1 MMMSKNNQ
9 YIAILEK
16 LLTHLKNS
24 KLEYLKAADHADG
37 SEKKRYFNKQ
47 ALLRNRFFQEILS
60 ELQSLEIRYDDFVI
74 SRLNF
79 DQLLISSIDK
89 LRSNALDKCLESD
102 KFLLEIYI
110 SLRDSEFQNEK
121 FLQHSSSIEI
131 AIEQNQ
137 IYSSVYQIKNKVGSG
152 F

>member
-1 MMMSKNNQ
+1 MSKKNQ

-24 KLEYLKAADHADG
+24 KLEYLKAADHADR

-60 ELQSLEIRYDDFVI
+60 ELQNIGIGYDEFVI

-89 LRSNALDKCLESD
+89 LRSNALGKCLESD
-102 KFLLEIYI
+102 KFLLEIYL

-137 IYSSVYQIKNKVGSG
+137 IYSSDYQIKNKVESD

>member
-1 MMMSKNNQ
+1 MTKNNR
-9 YIAILEK
+9 YISLLEK
-16 LLTHLKNS
+16 LLTHLKNA
-24 KLEYLKAADHADG
+24 KLEYLKAADHANR

-60 ELQSLEIRYDDFVI
+60 ELQNLGIHYNDLVT

-89 LRSNALDKCLESD
+89 FKSNALGKCIESD
-102 KFLLEIYI
+102 KFLLEIY
-110 SLRDSEFQNEK
+110 LTLQESEFQNEK

-137 IYSSVYQIKNKVGSG
+137 VFALDYQSKNKVGSG

>member
-1 MMMSKNNQ
+1 MMSRNNQ

-24 KLEYLKAADHADG
+24 KLEYLKAADHADR

-60 ELQSLEIRYDDFVI
+60 ELQNIGIGYDDFII

-102 KFLLEIYI
+102 KFLLEIYL

-137 IYSSVYQIKNKVGSG
+137 IYSSDYQIKNKVESD

>member
-1 MMMSKNNQ
+1 MSRNNP

-24 KLEYLKAADHADG
+24 KLEYLKAADHAIR

-60 ELQSLEIRYDDFVI
+60 ELQNIGIGYDDFII

-102 KFLLEIYI
+102 KFLLEIYL

-137 IYSSVYQIKNKVGSG
+137 IYSSDYRIKNKVESD

>member
-1 MMMSKNNQ
+1 MSRNNQ

-24 KLEYLKAADHADG
+24 KLEYLKAADHADR

-60 ELQSLEIRYDDFVI
+60 ELQNIGIGYDDFII

-102 KFLLEIYI
+102 KFLLEIYL

-137 IYSSVYQIKNKVGSG
+137 IYSSNYRIKNKVESD

>member
-1 MMMSKNNQ
+1 MMSRNNQ

-24 KLEYLKAADHADG
+24 KLEYLKAADHADR

-60 ELQSLEIRYDDFVI
+60 ELQNIGIGYDDFII

-102 KFLLEIYI
+102 KFLLEIYL

-137 IYSSVYQIKNKVGSG
+137 IYSSDYRIKNKVESD

>member
-1 MMMSKNNQ
+1 MSRNNQ

-24 KLEYLKAADHADG
+24 KLEYLKAADHADR

-60 ELQSLEIRYDDFVI
+60 ELQNIGIGYDDFII

-102 KFLLEIYI
+102 KFLLEIYF

-137 IYSSVYQIKNKVGSG
+137 IYSSDYQIKNKVESD

>member
-1 MMMSKNNQ
+1 MTKNNK
-9 YIAILEK
+9 YIALLEK

-24 KLEYLKAADHADG
+24 KLEYLKAADHANK

-60 ELQSLEIRYDDFVI
+60 ELQNLGIHYNDLVT

-89 LRSNALDKCLESD
+89 FKSNALGKCIESD
-102 KFLLEIYI
+102 KFLLEIY
-110 SLRDSEFQNEK
+110 LTLQESEFQNEK
-121 FLQHSSSIEI
+121 FLHLPVILREI
-131 AIEQNQ
+131 INH
-137 IYSSVYQIKNKVGSG
+137 ITI
-152 F
+152 

>member
-1 MMMSKNNQ
+1 MSRNNQ

-24 KLEYLKAADHADG
+24 KLEYLKAADHADR

-60 ELQSLEIRYDDFVI
+60 ELQNIGIGYDDFI
-74 SRLNF
+74 TSRLNF

-102 KFLLEIYI
+102 KFLLEIYL

-137 IYSSVYQIKNKVGSG
+137 IYSSDYQIKNKVESD

>member
-1 MMMSKNNQ
+1 MSRNNQ

-24 KLEYLKAADHADG
+24 KLEYLKAADHADR

-60 ELQSLEIRYDDFVI
+60 ELQNIGIGYDDFII

-102 KFLLEIYI
+102 KFLLEIYL

-137 IYSSVYQIKNKVGSG
+137 IYSSDYQIKNKVESD

>member
-1 MMMSKNNQ
+1 MSRNNQ

-24 KLEYLKAADHADG
+24 KLEYLKAADHADR

-60 ELQSLEIRYDDFVI
+60 ELQNIGIGYDDFVI

-89 LRSNALDKCLESD
+89 LRSNSLDKCLESD
-102 KFLLEIYI
+102 KFLLEIYL
-110 SLRDSEFQNEK
+110 SLQDSKFQNEK

-137 IYSSVYQIKNKVGSG
+137 IYSSDYQIKNKVESD

>member
-1 MMMSKNNQ
+1 MSRNNQ
-9 YIAILEK
+9 YIGILEK

-24 KLEYLKAADHADG
+24 KLEYLKAADHADR

-60 ELQSLEIRYDDFVI
+60 ELQNLEIHYNDLVT

-102 KFLLEIYI
+102 KFLLDIYL
-110 SLRDSEFQNEK
+110 SLQDSEFQSEK

-137 IYSSVYQIKNKVGSG
+137 ILASNYQIKNKVGSS

>member
-1 MMMSKNNQ
+1 MTKNNR
-9 YIAILEK
+9 YISLLEK
-16 LLTHLKNS
+16 LLTHLKNA
-24 KLEYLKAADHADG
+24 KLEYLKAADHADR

-60 ELQSLEIRYDDFVI
+60 ELQNLGIHYNDLVT

-89 LRSNALDKCLESD
+89 FKLNALGKCIESD
-102 KFLLEIYI
+102 KFLLEIY
-110 SLRDSEFQNEK
+110 LTLQESEFQNEK

-137 IYSSVYQIKNKVGSG
+137 VFALDYQSKNKVGSG

>member
-1 MMMSKNNQ
+1 MSRNNQ

-24 KLEYLKAADHADG
+24 KLEYLKAADHADR

-60 ELQSLEIRYDDFVI
+60 ELQNIGIGYDDFVI

-89 LRSNALDKCLESD
+89 LRSNALNKCLESD
-102 KFLLEIYI
+102 KFLLETYL

-137 IYSSVYQIKNKVGSG
+137 IYSSDYQIKNKVESD

>member
-1 MMMSKNNQ
+1 MSKNNQ

-24 KLEYLKAADHADG
+24 KLEYLKAADHADR

-60 ELQSLEIRYDDFVI
+60 ELQNIGIGYDDFVI

-137 IYSSVYQIKNKVGSG
+137 IYSSDHQIKNKVESD

>member
-1 MMMSKNNQ
+1 MSKNNQ
-9 YIAILEK
+9 YTAILEK

-24 KLEYLKAADHADG
+24 KLEYLKAADHADR

-60 ELQSLEIRYDDFVI
+60 ELQNIGIGYDEFVI

-89 LRSNALDKCLESD
+89 LRSNALGKCLESD
-102 KFLLEIYI
+102 KFLLEIYL

-137 IYSSVYQIKNKVGSG
+137 IYSSDYQIKNKVESD

>member
-1 MMMSKNNQ
+1 MSRNNQ

-24 KLEYLKAADHADG
+24 KLEYLKAADHAIR

-60 ELQSLEIRYDDFVI
+60 ELQNIGIGYDDFII

-102 KFLLEIYI
+102 KFLLEIYL

-137 IYSSVYQIKNKVGSG
+137 IYSSDYRIKNKVESD

>member
-1 MMMSKNNQ
+1 MMSRNNQ

-24 KLEYLKAADHADG
+24 KLEYLKAADHADR

-60 ELQSLEIRYDDFVI
+60 ELQNIGIGYDDFVI

-102 KFLLEIYI
+102 KFLLEIYL

-137 IYSSVYQIKNKVGSG
+137 IYSSDYQIKNKVESD

>member
-1 MMMSKNNQ
+1 MSRNNQ

-24 KLEYLKAADHADG
+24 KLEYLKAADHADR

-60 ELQSLEIRYDDFVI
+60 ELQNIGIGYDDFII

-102 KFLLEIYI
+102 KFLLEIYL

-137 IYSSVYQIKNKVGSG
+137 IYSSDYRIKNKVESD

>member
-1 MMMSKNNQ
+1 MMSRNNQ

-24 KLEYLKAADHADG
+24 KLEYLKAADHADR

-60 ELQSLEIRYDDFVI
+60 ELQNIGIGYDDFII

-102 KFLLEIYI
+102 KFLLEIYF

-137 IYSSVYQIKNKVGSG
+137 IYSSNYRIKNKVESD

>member
-1 MMMSKNNQ
+1 MTKNNR
-9 YIAILEK
+9 YIALLEK
-16 LLTHLKNS
+16 LLTHLKNA
-24 KLEYLKAADHADG
+24 KLEYLKAADHADR

-60 ELQSLEIRYDDFVI
+60 ELQNLGIHYNDLVT
-74 SRLNF
+74 SRMNF

-89 LRSNALDKCLESD
+89 LRSKAL
-102 KFLLEIYI
+102 

-137 IYSSVYQIKNKVGSG
+137 IFASDYKINDKVRSD

>member
-1 MMMSKNNQ
+1 MMSKKNQ

-24 KLEYLKAADHADG
+24 KLEYLKAADHADRP
-37 SEKKRYFNKQ
+37 EKKRYFNKQ

-60 ELQSLEIRYDDFVI
+60 ELQNIGIGYDEFVI

-89 LRSNALDKCLESD
+89 LRSNALGKCLESD
-102 KFLLEIYI
+102 KFLLEIYL

-137 IYSSVYQIKNKVGSG
+137 IYSSDYQIKNKVESD